1 MQASIG
7 TGSVHQHAPA
17 PFYAGDFDDVTRSA
31 QRQLAR
37 NLAISGGTLFRVDA
51 GDLFEVYLQSFED
64 PAERQYHNCNCCRSF
79 IHRFGSLVTIA
90 EDGTLT
96 SALWDEGDLP
106 QDHAYAEVVRRLRR
120 AVMKGNVV
128 DQFLWDE
135 QRWGVPEAGGFTHL
149 WADAGREHLWTRRD
163 LTAGQAMA
171 AKREDRRHLKHALDT
186 MPPRLV
192 ERAVGMLQAG
202 SLHRS
207 DKVLPM
213 AAFLDGAF
221 KKAAG
226 RKGEQLNRVLW
237 RLVASAAAGWC
248 TPRASV
254 LGALVED
261 LQAGLSPEA
270 VARKHGERMD
280 PLKYQRPTAPT
291 SAGNV
296 AQAERLVEQLGIA
309 PSLER
314 RFAAADELVHLW
326 TPQATPK
333 GQQSGVFGHLLAS
346 QRPQAE
352 ARLTAKPVTMT
363 FAKFRRDVLPLALE
377 MDVKVP
383 SRGSFCAFT
392 TAVHRDAPPILQWDS
407 EDCRNPFAW
416 YVYHNGSTSVQWGLR
431 GMAYARVVCISE
443 MPTMWGGNT
452 RWKDLGDSALLVLE
466 GCRDS
471 ENRSLAL
478 FPECLRGELHQVR
491 RTVEAHSRS
500 RALEPLEDGRQHAAG
515 LRVGD
520 NQQVE
525 LRVRTAAGIASYLI
539 DRWE

>member
-7 TGSVHQHAPA
+7 TGTVHQHATA
-17 PFYAGDFDDVTRSA
+17 PRYADDFDDVTRAA
-31 QRQLAR
+31 QRSLGR
-37 NLAISGGTLFRVDA
+37 NLKLHGALFRVDA

-64 PAERQYHNCNCCRSF
+64 PTERQYHNCNCCRNF
-79 IHRFGSLVTIA
+79 INRFGSLVVLG
-90 EDGTLT
+90 EDGEMTP
-96 SALWDEGDLP
+96 AVWEEGELP
-106 QDHAYAEVVRRLRR
+106 EGHAYREAVRRLRR
-120 AVMKGNVV
+120 AVSKGEVV

-135 QRWGVPEAGGFTHL
+135 HQWGVEEAGGFSHL
-149 WADAGREHLWTRRD
+149 WARPDPAHRHVRRD

-171 AKREDRRHLKHALDT
+171 AKREDRRNLKHALDT

-237 RLVASAAAGWC
+237 RLVGSAAAGWC
-248 TPRASV
+248 APRASV

-261 LQAGLSPEA
+261 LQSGASPEA
-270 VARKHGERMD
+270 VARRHGERMD

-296 AQAERLVEQLGIA
+296 LQAERLVEQLGIA

-333 GQQSGVFGHLLAS
+333 GMQSGVFGHLLSS
-346 QRPQAE
+346 QRARAE
-352 ARLTAKPVTMT
+352 AQLTARPVTMT
-363 FAKFRRDVLPLALE
+363 FAKFRRDVLPLAIE
-377 MDVKVP
+377 MEVRVP
-383 SRGSFCAFT
+383 AHGGFCAFT
-392 TAVHRDAPPILQWDS
+392 TAVHRDAPPIMQWDS
-407 EDCRNPFAW
+407 EECRNPFAW
-416 YVYHNGSTSVQWGLR
+416 YVYHNGSPSVQWGLK
-431 GMAYARVVCISE
+431 GQAYARVVCVSE
-443 MPTMWGGNT
+443 MPTMWGGNS

-466 GCRDS
+466 GCRDGA
-471 ENRSLAL
+471 NRSLAL

-491 RTVEAHSRS
+491 RTIEMHSKS
-500 RALEPLEDGRQHAAG
+500 RKLDDLEDGRQHASG

-520 NQQVE
+520 NMPVE
-525 LRVRTAAGIASYLI
+525 LRVRTSAGVASYTV